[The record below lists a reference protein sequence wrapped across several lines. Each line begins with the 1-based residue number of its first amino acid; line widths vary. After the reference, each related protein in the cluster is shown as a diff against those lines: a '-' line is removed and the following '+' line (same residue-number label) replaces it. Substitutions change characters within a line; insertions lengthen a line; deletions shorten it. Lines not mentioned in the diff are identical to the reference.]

1 MQHERQDD
9 AAPGDE
15 APTEAHAA
23 DAMGD
28 PGAENPIDRLTG
40 IIAALEAEKQQFRE
54 QALRALAEAENTR
67 RRVDREKGEAVK
79 YAAIPLLRDVV
90 RGVDDLARALAA
102 VPAEAAEGNEQ
113 LKSLRD
119 GVALTERDLLAGLQ
133 RHGVQKLVPLGEPLD
148 PNFHEAMFEVPTDQA
163 APGTVV
169 QVLEAGWKQ
178 HDRLIRP
185 ARVGVAKAP

>member
-9 AAPGDE
+9 TTPAVEPGEQDAAPGQE
-15 APTEAHAA
+15 Q
-23 DAMGD
+23 
-28 PGAENPIDRLTG
+28 PGEENPIDRLTG
-40 IIAALEAEKQQFRE
+40 IIAALEAEKQQLRE

-90 RGVDDLARALAA
+90 RGLDDLTRALAA

-113 LKSLRD
+113 LKTLRD

-133 RHGVQKLVPLGEPLD
+133 RHGVHKLVPLGEPLD
-148 PNFHEAMFEVPTDQA
+148 PNVHEAMFEVPTDQA
-163 APGTVV
+163 PPGTVV
-169 QVLEAGWKQ
+169 EVLEAGWKQ